1 MNKITRYTLLLSL
14 SCLTSVPTRAE
25 VVSSGDKLLEI
36 ISNNQTGST
45 VSIELGNNIILPQNV
60 DVNGNAVVD
69 GTEQKYKIDGNGGAG
84 FALGNGESLTIQNTV
99 LTNFGGQ
106 TATGLI
112 VDNAA
117 GGKVVLNN
125 VTIESN
131 KLTPLHTGQTYM
143 PSGAFIA
150 NKGTMAINGTF
161 NDNFLGTE
169 DSVRGNGGF
178 ITNDDGHITEIT
190 GEFTNNTAQRMYDG
204 GSDMYGGILWQGGSS
219 ALIDEIDAVFKNN
232 TARAGNGSAYG
243 GVMYINHGKINT
255 LAGTYE
261 NNQALS
267 DKSNAAGGVI
277 FNKNEISVIRA
288 DFNNNKALGKE
299 TGSQYSRSTS
309 LGGAIYNN
317 GTIDRIENS
326 TFTGNIAKAVGAQ
339 GGAIYNY
346 ASYSTSG
353 VINEIVNT
361 SFFNNQAENTDSIAY
376 DPAQGGAIYQGSGT
390 LTIKAENGGVS
401 EFTGNTVKQHD
412 GTATSNAVYMAKDG
426 KAASIPS

>member
-117 GGKVVLNN
+117 GGKVVLDN
-125 VTIESN
+125 VTVESN

-288 DFNNNKALGKE
+288 IL
-299 TGSQYSRSTS
+299 T
-309 LGGAIYNN
+309 
-317 GTIDRIENS
+317 TIR
-326 TFTGNIAKAVGAQ
+326 
-339 GGAIYNY
+339 
-346 ASYSTSG
+346 
-353 VINEIVNT
+353 
-361 SFFNNQAENTDSIAY
+361 
-376 DPAQGGAIYQGSGT
+376 P
-390 LTIKAENGGVS
+390 
-401 EFTGNTVKQHD
+401 
-412 GTATSNAVYMAKDG
+412 
-426 KAASIPS
+426 